1 MKKKIVF
8 LLTLILI
15 LSSCTYFQV
24 RDAYKT
30 AEKGDYTKSLYSL
43 LEILKNDPNDRRTL
57 DAFELIYPEGE
68 RKYYDNIERTKDRD
82 IEGYT
87 KALLNLL
94 RVQETYYAL
103 PEASKNQ
110 IAIIKPPFEEQ
121 TSIKRE
127 TSDSFYKIGNNFL
140 ATNYEDKLRKFGFY
154 SEAKK
159 YNVDNRKDILN
170 KYNESRKNAEG
181 RFNLEI
187 SRSRV
192 NDHFFNKFRNIIQNN
207 IKSYPLF
214 SLNKER
220 ANLDLKI
227 DLENF
232 KYIPPTVQMF
242 SGIDSY
248 FETRTRT
255 VIKRVVVEEVVNGQI
270 VEKVK
275 YVPVQEEYEVEIFYR
290 YERYVKTTVAE
301 YGLSYIL
308 SEKKG
313 NREIASDSKTIRYV
327 DEVAWTRY
335 YPLRIF
341 PLDMYSFPVSESE
354 RFVMGKDEMI
364 NKVLEI
370 GTSEINSEL
379 EKLDSNRI
387 IGW

>member
-30 AEKGDYTKSLYSL
+30 AEKGNYTKSLYSL

-68 RKYYDNIERTKDRD
+68 RSYYNNIERTKDRD

-192 NDHFFNKFRNIIQNN
+192 NDQFFSRFRTAVQND

-214 SLNKER
+214 SVNRER

-335 YPLRIF
+335 YPLRI
-341 PLDMYSFPVSESE
+341 LQ
-354 RFVMGKDEMI
+354 
-364 NKVLEI
+364 EI
-370 GTSEINSEL
+370 CIDFL
-379 EKLDSNRI
+379 
-387 IGW
+387 

>member
-1 MKKKIVF
+1 MKRKVVF
-8 LLTLILI
+8 LITLILI
-15 LSSCTYFQV
+15 LNSCSYFKV
-24 RDAYKT
+24 KDAYKT
-30 AEKGDYTKSLYSL
+30 AAKGDYTNSLYSL
-43 LEILKNDPNDRRTL
+43 LDILKNNPNDRRTL

-68 RKYYDNIERTKDRD
+68 RNYYNNIERTKDRD

-121 TSIKRE
+121 TSIKRA

-170 KYNESRKNAEG
+170 RYNESRKDAEG

-187 SRSRV
+187 SRSKV
-192 NDHFFNKFRNIIQNN
+192 NDQFFSKFKTAIQNN

-214 SLNKER
+214 SVNRER

-227 DLENF
+227 ELENF
-232 KYIPPTVQMF
+232 KYIPPKVQIF

-255 VIKRVVVEEVVNGQI
+255 VIKRVVDEEVINGQ
-270 VEKVK
+270 VVK
-275 YVPVQEEYEVEIFYR
+275 RVKHVPVQVEYEVEIFYK
-290 YERYVKTTVAE
+290 YERFVKTTVAE

-308 SEKKG
+308 SERKG
-313 NREIASDSKTIRYV
+313 AREIARDSKTIRYV
-327 DEVAWTRY
+327 DEVDWTKY
-335 YPLRIF
+335 YPLRSFSKDI
-341 PLDMYSFPVSESE
+341 YRFPVNEPE
-354 RFVMGKDEMI
+354 RFVLGKDEMI
-364 NKVLEI
+364 KRVLDIGTLEI
-370 GTSEINSEL
+370 NKQL
-379 EKLDSNRI
+379 ENLDSNRI
-387 IGW
+387 INW

>member
-30 AEKGDYTKSLYSL
+30 AEKGNYTKSLYSL

-68 RKYYDNIERTKDRD
+68 RSYYNNIERTKDRD

-127 TSDSFYKIGNNFL
+127 TSDSFYKIGNSFL

-159 YNVDNRKDILN
+159 YNIDNRKDILN
-170 KYNESRKNAEG
+170 RYNESRKNAEG

-192 NDHFFNKFRNIIQNN
+192 NDQFFSRFRTAVQND

-214 SLNKER
+214 SVNRER

-232 KYIPPTVQMF
+232 RYIPPTVQIF

-255 VIKRVVVEEVVNGQI
+255 VIKRVVVEEIVNGQV

-275 YVPVQEEYEVEIFYR
+275 YVPVEEEYEVEIFYR

-308 SEKKG
+308 SERKG
-313 NREIASDSKTIRYV
+313 KREIASDSKTIRYV

-335 YPLRIF
+335 YPLRIL
-341 PLDMYSFPVSESE
+341 PRDMYRFPVSEPE
-354 RFVMGKDEMI
+354 RFVMGKNEMI

-379 EKLDSNRI
+379 ERLDSNRI

>member
-8 LLTLILI
+8 LLSLILI

-24 RDAYKT
+24 RDAYKI

-43 LEILKNDPNDRRTL
+43 LNILKNDPNDRRTL

-68 RKYYDNIERTKDRD
+68 RKYYDNIEMTKDRD

-94 RVQETYYAL
+94 RVQETYFAL
-103 PEASKNQ
+103 PEVSKNQ

-127 TSDSFYKIGNNFL
+127 TSDSFYKIGNSFL

-187 SRSRV
+187 SRSKV
-192 NDHFFNKFRNIIQNN
+192 NDQFFSRFRTVVQND

-214 SLNKER
+214 SVNKER

-227 DLENF
+227 DLANL
-232 KYIPPTVQMF
+232 KYTPPTVQMF

-255 VIKRVVVEEVVNGQI
+255 VIKRIVEEEVVNGQV

-275 YVPVQEEYEVEIFYR
+275 YVPVEEEYEVEIFYR

-301 YGLSYIL
+301 YDISYIL
-308 SEKKG
+308 KERKG
-313 NREIASDSKTIRYV
+313 SRELASDSKIIRYV
-327 DEVAWTRY
+327 DEVDWTKY
-335 YPLRIF
+335 YPLTIF
-341 PLDMYSFPVSESE
+341 PRDMYRFPVSEPE
-354 RFVMGKDEMI
+354 RFVMEKDEII
-364 NKVLEI
+364 NRVLEI
-370 GTSEINSEL
+370 GTSEINREL

>member
-1 MKKKIVF
+1 MKRKIVF
-8 LLTLILI
+8 LLSLILI
-15 LSSCTYFQV
+15 FSSCTYFQV

-68 RKYYDNIERTKDRD
+68 RNYYNKIEMTKDRD

-159 YNVDNRKDILN
+159 YNIDNRRDILN

-192 NDHFFNKFRNIIQNN
+192 NDQFFSRFRTVVQND

-214 SLNKER
+214 SVNREK

-232 KYIPPTVQMF
+232 RYIPPTVQMF

-255 VIKRVVVEEVVNGQI
+255 VIKRVVVEEIVNGQV

-275 YVPVQEEYEVEIFYR
+275 YVPVEEEYEVEIFYR

-308 SEKKG
+308 SERKG
-313 NREIASDSKTIRYV
+313 KREIASDSKTIRYV

-335 YPLRIF
+335 YPLRI
-341 PLDMYSFPVSESE
+341 LSRDMYRFPVSEPE
-354 RFVMGKDEMI
+354 RFVMGKNEMI
-364 NKVLEI
+364 NKVLDI

-379 EKLDSNRI
+379 ERLDSNRI

>member
-1 MKKKIVF
+1 MKKKSVF
-8 LLTLILI
+8 LLILILI
-15 LSSCTYFQV
+15 LSSCTYFKV
-24 RDAYKT
+24 RDAYKI
-30 AEKGDYTKSLYSL
+30 AEKGDYTKSLYAL
-43 LEILKNDPNDRRTL
+43 LDILKNNPNDRRTL

-68 RKYYDNIERTKDRD
+68 KKYYDNIERTKDRD

-103 PEASKNQ
+103 PEVSKNQ

-127 TSDSFYKIGNNFL
+127 TSDSFYKIGNNFV

-170 KYNESRKNAEG
+170 RYNESRKNAEG

-192 NDHFFNKFRNIIQNN
+192 NDQFFNKFRNIIQNN

-220 ANLDLKI
+220 ANLDLEI
-227 DLENF
+227 YLENF
-232 KYIPPTVQMF
+232 KYTPPTTQIF

-248 FETRTRT
+248 FETRVRT
-255 VIKRVVVEEVVNGQI
+255 VIKRVVVDEVVNGQI
-270 VEKVK
+270 VERVK
-275 YVPVQEEYEVEIFYR
+275 YVPVEEEYEVEIFYR

-301 YGLSYIL
+301 YGLSYNL
-308 SEKKG
+308 KERKG
-313 NREIASDSKTIRYV
+313 AREIASDSKTIRYV

>member
-1 MKKKIVF
+1 MKRKIIF

-15 LSSCTYFQV
+15 LSSCSYFQV
-24 RDAYKT
+24 RDAYKI

-68 RKYYDNIERTKDRD
+68 RKYYGNIERTKDRD

-170 KYNESRKNAEG
+170 RYNESRKNAEG

-192 NDHFFNKFRNIIQNN
+192 NDQFFSRFRTAVQND

-214 SLNKER
+214 SVNRER

-232 KYIPPTVQMF
+232 K
-242 SGIDSY
+242 
-248 FETRTRT
+248 
-255 VIKRVVVEEVVNGQI
+255 
-270 VEKVK
+270 
-275 YVPVQEEYEVEIFYR
+275 
-290 YERYVKTTVAE
+290 
-301 YGLSYIL
+301 
-308 SEKKG
+308 
-313 NREIASDSKTIRYV
+313 
-327 DEVAWTRY
+327 
-335 YPLRIF
+335 
-341 PLDMYSFPVSESE
+341 
-354 RFVMGKDEMI
+354 
-364 NKVLEI
+364 
-370 GTSEINSEL
+370 
-379 EKLDSNRI
+379 
-387 IGW
+387 